1 MNLLHLLQ
9 QRFAVALTGLVTEPG
24 PASAAVKATQDP
36 KHGDYQFNGAMSLA
50 KALGRPK
57 ENRAV
62 AEEIIKRLP
71 PDDLFEKV
79 EIAGPGFINLTFR
92 TEWLAQQMGQLAK
105 GDRLG
110 IAPAEKPR
118 TFVIDYSS
126 PNVAKPLH
134 VGHLRSTIIGDS
146 LKRLLRFLGHTVIAD
161 NHLGDWGLQFGMLL
175 YGYKQHMHE
184 DAAFQADPVK
194 ELARVY
200 QELRKRIDP
209 AEKVED
215 DRDLAKNYSP
225 EVLAKSQQVL
235 AACRAET
242 TKLHAG
248 DPENRKLW
256 QMFMPWCLA
265 EIKDIYNR
273 LDIHFDETL
282 GESFYN
288 PMLADV
294 VADLRKKGI
303 AHDSKGALAI
313 FFTEQGDVADGPPPE
328 PDPNAKPDE
337 KKKGPAPAVIQSS
350 HGAFTYTTTD
360 LATIRYRMDHWHP
373 SAILYVVDF
382 RQKLHFKNVYAAA
395 RKWGY
400 DQTELQHISFGSVLG
415 PNGKP
420 ISTTKGDGALLEELL
435 AEAIRAAAQKY
446 DELCKEQAAI
456 GEEVTK
462 LSPEELRQIHEA
474 VGYGAVKY
482 ADLSQNRESD
492 YTFDPEKMVR
502 TDGNTATYMQ
512 YAYARCRAIFRK
524 GDENADLYRTHPPPV
539 YLETPYER
547 ALALQLLRFEE
558 TLHAAAAEYRPSL
571 ITAYLW
577 DLCKTY
583 SAFYLHCPVLH
594 ASTTPAL
601 RQSRLLLCDLT
612 ARTIQKG
619 LDLLGIRTIERM

>member
-1 MNLLHLLQ
+1 MNLLNLLQ
-9 QRFAVALTGLVTEPG
+9 QRFAVALTGLVAEPG
-24 PASAAVKATQDP
+24 PLSTAVKPTQDA
-36 KHGDYQFNGAMSLA
+36 KHGDYQFNGAMSLS
-50 KALGRPK
+50 KALGKKPR
-57 ENRAV
+57 EV

-71 PDDLFEKV
+71 PDGLFDKV

-92 TEWLAQQMGQLAK
+92 TEWLAAQMQTLAR

-110 IAPAEKPR
+110 VAPAPQPR

-146 LKRLLRFLGHTVIAD
+146 LKRLLRFLGHSVIAD

-175 YGYKQHMHE
+175 YGYKQHMHD
-184 DAAFQADPVK
+184 DAAFQADPVH

-200 QELRKRIDP
+200 QQLRGLIDP
-209 AEKVED
+209 AEKVEE
-215 DRDLAKNYSP
+215 DRDLAKNYTP
-225 EVLAKSQQVL
+225 DVLAKSQQVL

-242 TKLHAG
+242 AKLHAG
-248 DPENRKLW
+248 DEENRKLW

-288 PMLADV
+288 PMLCDV
-294 VADLRKKGI
+294 VADLQKQGI
-303 AHDSKGALAI
+303 AQESKGAIAI
-313 FFTEQGDVADGPPPE
+313 FFGENE
-328 PDPNAKPDE
+328 P
-337 KKKGPAPAVIQSS
+337 PAVIQSS

-360 LATIRYRMDHWHP
+360 LATIRYRMEKWHP
-373 SAILYVVDF
+373 NAILYVVDF

-395 RKWGY
+395 RRWGY
-400 DQTELQHISFGSVLG
+400 DQTEFQHISFGSVLG

-420 ISTTKGDGALLEELL
+420 ISTSKGGGALLDELL

-446 DELCKEQAAI
+446 DELCKERAAN
-456 GEEVTK
+456 GEEVPP

-492 YTFDPEKMVR
+492 YTFDPKKMVR

-512 YAYARCRAIFRK
+512 YAYARNRNIFRK
-524 GDENADLYRTHPPPV
+524 GDENAELYRTNPPPV
-539 YLETPYER
+539 FLETPQER
-547 ALALQLLRFEE
+547 ALALALLRFEE
-558 TLHAAAAEYRPSL
+558 SLQSAAVDYRPSA

-577 DLCKTY
+577 DLATAY
-583 SAFYLHCPVLH
+583 SAFYLNCPVLK
-594 ASTTPAL
+594 ASTPAL

>member
-1 MNLLHLLQ
+1 MNLLSLLQ
-9 QRFAVALTGLVTEPG
+9 QRFAVALTGLVAEPG
-24 PASAAVKATQDP
+24 PASAAVKPTQDA

-50 KALGRPK
+50 KALGKKPR
-57 ENRAV
+57 EV

-71 PDDLFEKV
+71 PDGLFEKV
-79 EIAGPGFINLTFR
+79 EVAGPGFINLTLS
-92 TEWLAQQMGQLAK
+92 TDWLAAQMQTLAR

-110 IAPAEKPR
+110 VAPAGKPR
-118 TFVIDYSS
+118 TYVIDYSS

-146 LKRLLRFLGHTVIAD
+146 LKRLLRYLGHTVIAD

-184 DAAFQADPVK
+184 DAAFQSDPVH

-200 QELRKRIDP
+200 QQIRALIDP

-215 DRDLAKNYSP
+215 DRSLAKNYTP
-225 EVLAKSQQVL
+225 EVLTKSQQVL

-242 TKLHAG
+242 AKLHAG
-248 DPENRKLW
+248 DEENRKLW

-303 AHDSKGALAI
+303 AHDSKGAQAI
-313 FFTEQGDVADGPPPE
+313 FFTEQGEVAAGPPPE
-328 PDPNAKPDE
+328 LPADAKPEE
-337 KKKGPAPAVIQSS
+337 KKKGPPPPAVIQSS

-360 LATIRYRMDHWHP
+360 LATIRHRMQQWHP
-373 SAILYVVDF
+373 NAILYVVDF

-395 RKWGY
+395 RRWGY
-400 DQTELQHISFGSVLG
+400 DQTEFEHISFGSVLG

-420 ISTTKGDGALLEELL
+420 ISTSKGGGALLDELL

-446 DELCKEQAAI
+446 DELCKEQVGI
-456 GEEVTK
+456 GEEVAK
-462 LSPEELRQIHEA
+462 LSPEELRSIHEA

-512 YAYARCRAIFRK
+512 YAYARNRSIFRK
-524 GDENADLYRTHPPPV
+524 GDENAELYRTNPPPV
-539 YLETPYER
+539 YLETPHER
-547 ALALQLLRFEE
+547 ALALALLRFEE
-558 TLHAAAAEYRPSL
+558 TLIAAATEYRPSL

-583 SAFYLHCPVLH
+583 SGFFQNCPVLK
-594 ASTTPAL
+594 ASTPAL